1 LGTGKTV
8 ALLTDVENQKI
19 RSDFVKARLL
29 FVSTLLLAAVPL
41 AFGQKGSSKRT
52 VEPRQIQEAV
62 TQPGTRVNETL
73 ADVLAFQPEMPRG
86 PVEILR
92 QYEDQ
97 MTFIS
102 ETFSAEMVLIRQAVH
117 QGQITREESDYLMQQ
132 GFQIAMMQYQVLSA
146 LHDALAFELSRT
158 PVPPHSQVSKAD
170 TTIVVQPPFSV
181 IPAPSAQRPN

>member
-1 LGTGKTV
+1 
-8 ALLTDVENQKI
+8 
-19 RSDFVKARLL
+19 VKARLL

-41 AFGQKGSSKRT
+41 ALGQRGGSGKRT

-62 TQPGTRVNETL
+62 TQPGTQVNEAF
-73 ADVLAFQPEMPRG
+73 ADVLAFRPEMPRG

-97 MTFIS
+97 MTLIS
-102 ETFSAEMVLIRQAVH
+102 QTFSAEMVLIRQAVH
-117 QGQITREESDYLMQQ
+117 QGQITRKEADYLMQQ
-132 GFQIAMMQYQVLSA
+132 GFQIAMMQYEVLSA

-158 PVPPHSQVSKAD
+158 PVPTHSQVSEAD

-181 IPAPSAQRPN
+181 PPGSSAPPRPN